1 MKNSG
6 VHSCIGKPLAMTEM
20 RLTVARVA
28 RKFDIHLGESYNDK
42 EFLSAWKDFLTVKLG
57 PLPLK
62 FVPRN
67 DRRL

>member
-1 MKNSG
+1 MN
-6 VHSCIGKPLAMTEM
+6 EM

-28 RKFDIHLGESYNDK
+28 RKFDVQLGESYNDK
-42 EFLSAWKDFLTVKLG
+42 EFLDAWRDFFTVKLG

-67 DRRL
+67 DRCL